1 MATHDIAI
9 LGSGPGGYVA
19 AIRAAQYGAKVALI
33 EKADLGGTCLNWGC
47 IPSKALL
54 ESVHLLKLMR
64 RAEEFGLACSDPAFD
79 LEALYE
85 RKDTVVERL
94 RKGVAALMKKNK
106 VDVIQGHGRLTGPT
120 AIEVEGHGTVS
131 AGRIIL
137 ATGTAPMRPD
147 FLPMDEETVVDSDY
161 FLALTELP
169 ESVLVLGG
177 GYIGCE
183 MATILNGLGVEV
195 TVVEMLPRLLPAA
208 DGAVSKEIRKVFK
221 KLGIDVRLET
231 KVESMTVAGGQVTA
245 ELSGGKSLTADKALV
260 AIGRVPCTADIG
272 LDAAGVKADGK
283 GFVAV
288 NEHFQ
293 TNVPTIYAIG
303 DITGGVQLAHV
314 ATRQGLMAAA
324 HASGKRAETE
334 WRVIPAAI
342 FTQPEVGQ
350 VGLTEEEAAKLE
362 CEIHCSTFPLRNLGK
377 AQCTGELDG
386 FFKIVA
392 EKDSGEILG
401 VHVVGPHA
409 SDIVAAAALAM
420 QLECTV
426 EELARTIH
434 AHPTLAEGMME
445 SAESW
450 LGLGIHG

>member
-19 AIRAAQYGAKVALI
+19 AIRAAQYGATVALI

-64 RAEEFGLACSDPAFD
+64 RAEAFGLVCEDPAFD

-85 RKDTVVERL
+85 RKDTIVDRL
-94 RKGVAALMKKNK
+94 RKGVASLMKKHK
-106 VDVIQGHGRLTGPT
+106 IDVIRGHGRLTGPT

-131 AGRIIL
+131 AGRILL
-137 ATGTAPMRPD
+137 ATGTAPLRPD

-208 DGAVSKEIRKVFK
+208 DGDVSKEIRKVFK
-221 KLGIDVRLET
+221 KLGIDVRLDT
-231 KVESMTVAGGQVTA
+231 KLESMAVEDGAVTA
-245 ELSGGKSLTADKALV
+245 KLAGGKSVTADKALV
-260 AIGRVPCTADIG
+260 AIGRVPCTGDIG
-272 LDAAGVKADGK
+272 LDAAGVETDDK
-283 GFVAV
+283 GFVPV

-293 TNVPTIYAIG
+293 TNIPTIYAIG
-303 DITGGVQLAHV
+303 DITGRVQLAHV

-324 HASGKRAETE
+324 HATGQHATTD
-334 WRVIPAAI
+334 WRVVPAAI

-350 VGLTEEEAAKLE
+350 VGLTEEEAREAG
-362 CEIHCSTFPLRNLGK
+362 HAVRTSVFPLRNLGK

-392 EKDSGEILG
+392 EEESGEILG
-401 VHVVGPHA
+401 LHVVGPHA
-409 SDIVAAAALAM
+409 SDIVAQAALAL